1 MLGRPN
7 GVMESQSLISSF
19 HTESFKI
26 HCERAVNRVER
37 ERERED
43 TDIFQLIQ
51 LRFLVFSLSWS
62 YKNLTK
68 ARRRL

>member
-37 ERERED
+37 ED